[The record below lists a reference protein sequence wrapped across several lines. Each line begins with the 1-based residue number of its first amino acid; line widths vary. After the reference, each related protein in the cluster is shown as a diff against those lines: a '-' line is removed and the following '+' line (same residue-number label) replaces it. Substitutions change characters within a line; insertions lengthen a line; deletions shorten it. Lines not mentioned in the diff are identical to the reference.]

1 MRDVYASVQIPDQDV
16 FVQLRLAVTARVTML
31 EEMMVA
37 NPEWEAGKEMLEQS
51 RQALAAALAGRS
63 FPD

>member
-31 EEMMVA
+31 EEMIAA

-51 RQALAAALAGRS
+51 RQALAATLAGRN